1 MGGYFA
7 AKMGII
13 QTMFDKYLSK
23 PNEFMGVYGLFN
35 TKYAITQDGK
45 PARLNGLGNAW
56 FVKNVE
62 IVATPDAELD
72 SLGKLDAAHKA
83 VVRKANEAY
92 LNGLTIQYDSTNSIK
107 LTAYHPEKMTYTSS
121 AKSEQF
127 ALFSEIY
134 YPPAKGWN
142 TYIDGKLDE
151 KGFIQ
156 ADYAIR
162 GLRIPMGTHTIE
174 MRFEPKSFYTG
185 NKIALFASLLLI
197 LLFFASLFL
206 TFRNGNL
213 DAMSAWFTNLP
224 QGDDPKDGYQIK
236 YGENEAKTTEE
247 STGNSSTNNLKKGKK
262 HRK

>member
-45 PARLNGLGNAW
+45 PARLNGFGNAW

-62 IVATPDAELD
+62 VVATPDAELD
-72 SLGKLDAAHKA
+72 SLGKLDGRNKA
-83 VVRKANEAY
+83 VIRKANEAY
-92 LNGLTIQYDSTNSIK
+92 INGLTIQFDTTNNIK
-107 LTAYHPEKMTYTSS
+107 LTAYHPEKLTYKSS
-121 AKSEQF
+121 AKSEQL
-127 ALFSEIY
+127 AMFSEIY

-162 GLRIPMGTHTIE
+162 ALRIPAGEHTIE
-174 MRFEPKSFYTG
+174 QITQSQCWVTRT
-185 NKIALFASLLLI
+185 NCNDCRVFAATYRNFKCI
-197 LLFFASLFL
+197 LPC
-206 TFRNGNL
+206 NC
-213 DAMSAWFTNLP
+213 
-224 QGDDPKDGYQIK
+224 
-236 YGENEAKTTEE
+236 
-247 STGNSSTNNLKKGKK
+247 
-262 HRK
+262 HV